1 VDFAVIG
8 LPPVAGVR
16 GIEWL
21 GYLPDDLNSWLP
33 FTGGVNVAAKEPEAA
48 GALLKFLV
56 SPAAVAVFKTKGLEP
71 VAP

>member
-8 LPPVAGVR
+8 LPPVSGVP

-33 FTGGVNVAAKEPEAA
+33 FTGGVNVAAKEPAA
-48 GALLKFLV
+48 ADALLKFLV
-56 SPAAVAVFKTKGLEP
+56 TPAAVAVFKKRGLEP
-71 VAP
+71 VTP